1 MSAYLLGMIWL
12 GVENKCIVASFESH
26 QLARGILIGL
36 WAGALANAMS
46 QEANATYAPKEA
58 RLLHEYLALPLA
70 ESGVADSAK
79 CLEWNLKWGPQERG
93 TATVRDWHAYQNL
106 LQLTGI
112 LTTADLGNARK
123 VWDSVAEFVETRQL
137 AEIEVQP
144 ARGQKSSF
152 TTAHQLFQKEHKISQ
167 SPSHAKKEASPVQ
180 VGLGACSSRAEDKST
195 ALSAE
200 QLERIRLNREQALI
214 RKSAKTRNEQLE
226 GENHAVA
233 LLQRMSAEHTQRSL
247 AYLVCK
253 QHFAYVV
260 Q

>member
-46 QEANATYAPKEA
+46 QEANATYASTEA

-112 LTTADLGNARK
+112 LTTADLGSARK
-123 VWDSVAEFVETRQL
+123 VWDSVVEFVETRQL

-144 ARGQKSSF
+144 AKVQKSSF
-152 TTAHQLFQKEHKISQ
+152 TTAQQLFQKEHKIPQ
-167 SPSHAKKEASPVQ
+167 SPSPAKKEASPVQ

-233 LLQRMSAEHTQRSL
+233 LLQRMSAEHPQRSL